1 MVEDSVT
8 VAVAVVALEAAV
20 AAGHGGYLYY
30 YSSVEDAGNSWL
42 GVLKSVLSF

>member
-20 AAGHGGYLYY
+20 AAGHGG
-30 YSSVEDAGNSWL
+30 
-42 GVLKSVLSF
+42 